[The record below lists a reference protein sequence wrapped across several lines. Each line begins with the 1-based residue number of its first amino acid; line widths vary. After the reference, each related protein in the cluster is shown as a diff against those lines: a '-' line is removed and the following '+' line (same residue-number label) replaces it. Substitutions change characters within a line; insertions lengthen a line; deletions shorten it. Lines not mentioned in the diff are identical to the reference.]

1 MGRGH
6 CALDTRA
13 AGSRGLRNAGWASR
27 KKLELGWVRNSE
39 EELLMGIP
47 MGLSQA

>member
-6 CALDTRA
+6 RVLGTRA
-13 AGSRGLRNAGWASR
+13 AGSQGLRNAGWASR
-27 KKLELGWVRNSE
+27 KKLELGLVRNSE